1 MRNRFHWRIP
11 LALGFALVPLAISIQ
26 AGCGSGGKGDGGTG
40 GVPDSGGIPDGG
52 SGTGTATVSGTV
64 DGGSLTPVS
73 TLGYATVVTCPDA
86 GSVAFA
92 FSGIADFVAS
102 CTSLQ
107 SDKAN
112 STTLG
117 MFVLRFGQQT
127 QQPIAPGTYSVSVG
141 FPTPDDAGVI
151 SFVSATFEKL
161 GAACQRTVSSD
172 ATSGT
177 IVISSV
183 SSTSIAGTFDLTF
196 GGGRLTGTFNS
207 PICSIPEAIICQDL
221 TPSDAGTPDAGCV
234 P

>member
-11 LALGFALVPLAISIQ
+11 LALAFALVPLAISIQ
-26 AGCGSGGKGDGGTG
+26 AGCSSGGGGDGGTG
-40 GVPDSGGIPDGG
+40 VLPDGGGIPDGG
-52 SGTGTATVSGTV
+52 AGLGTATVSGTV

-73 TLGYATVVTCPDA
+73 TLGFVSVVTCPDA

-102 CTSLQ
+102 CASLQ

-117 MFVLRFGQQT
+117 MVVLRFGLQP
-127 QQPIAPGTYSVSVG
+127 QQPIAPGNYPITVG
-141 FPTPDDAGVI
+141 FPTPDDAGAVNL
-151 SFVSATFEKL
+151 VTATFEKL
-161 GAACQRTVSSD
+161 GATCQRTLSTD
-172 ATSGT
+172 AIGGNIT
-177 IVISSV
+177 ISSV
-183 SSTSIAGTFDLTF
+183 SSTSVAGTFDLTF

-207 PICSIPEAIICQDL
+207 PLCSVSDATICQDL
-221 TPSDAGTPDAGCV
+221 TSDAGTPDAGCV